1 MIELQKLTLRPG
13 ESEKKLRKLTEKALR
28 LQPEEILTFEI
39 AKKSL
44 DARKKRDIHYVYAVH
59 LTVAGDEVE
68 IAARNRNASVQQPYA
83 YEIPKAAL
91 PERPVIVGFGPAGMF
106 AIVHQ
111 KFPCGLRPPPSGGK
125 EELTRRR
132 SR

>member
-59 LTVAGDEVE
+59 LKLPPG
-68 IAARNRNASVQQPYA
+68 IAMPRCSSPM
-83 YEIPKAAL
+83 P
-91 PERPVIVGFGPAGMF
+91 M
-106 AIVHQ
+106 
-111 KFPCGLRPPPSGGK
+111 KFPRLRC
-125 EELTRRR
+125 R
-132 SR
+132 SAR

>member
-59 LTVAGDEVE
+59 LTVAGDEAE
-68 IAARNRNASVQQPYA
+68 IAARDRHTLCIHVAFFRYSFRYYILQYNNKNTNPCTIRDF
-83 YEIPKAAL
+83 L
-91 PERPVIVGFGPAGMF
+91 IVS
-106 AIVHQ
+106 
-111 KFPCGLRPPPSGGK
+111 LSGWP
-125 EELTRRR
+125 L
-132 SR
+132 S